1 MYIYL
6 AFPLGSVYIYMRLQN
21 VIKSLRAPSLVSCTC
36 GALLIFSVFALS
48 MLIIININP
57 STNYAHA
64 QTIRALELKV
74 NFKKLVEAGSTQNVR
89 LSLRDMESGLPVSTA
104 TVRMTVYFP
113 GGVPIR
119 QFNLL
124 TDRDGFAS
132 LSLPI
137 SENAPLGSYGL
148 DVLAG
153 APGFF
158 DTSLTSTQT
167 FAVMSSLKQ
176 NVDAEDY
183 SHASSHIRAVH
194 HNNNHHNHN

>member
-1 MYIYL
+1 
-6 AFPLGSVYIYMRLQN
+6 MRLQN
-21 VIKSLRAPSLVSCTC
+21 AIESLRSGPLMSSACA
-36 GALLIFSVFALS
+36 ALIVFSVFAVS
-48 MLIIININP
+48 MIIIMSIDFNA
-57 STNYAHA
+57 NYAYA

-124 TDRDGFAS
+124 TDKDGFAS

-137 SENAPLGSYGL
+137 SNNAPLGSYGL

-167 FAVMSSLKQ
+167 FAVMSNVKQ

-183 SHASSHIRAVH
+183 SHARSHIRAVH
-194 HNNNHHNHN
+194 HNNHHE

>member
-1 MYIYL
+1 
-6 AFPLGSVYIYMRLQN
+6 MRLQN
-21 VIKSLRAPSLVSCTC
+21 AMKSLRSAPLASSGC
-36 GALLIFSVFALS
+36 GALIVFSVFAVS
-48 MLIIININP
+48 MIVIISIDSNA
-57 STNYAHA
+57 NYAHA

-104 TVRMTVYFP
+104 TVRMTVFFP

-124 TDRDGFAS
+124 TDSDGIAS
-132 LSLPI
+132 MSLPI
-137 SENAPLGSYGL
+137 SNNAPLGSYGL

-158 DTSLTSTQT
+158 DTSLSSTQT
-167 FAVMSSLKQ
+167 FAVMSEVKQ
-176 NVDAEDY
+176 NVDADDY
-183 SHASSHIRAVH
+183 SHARSHIRAVH
-194 HNNNHHNHN
+194 HNNNNHHND

>member
-1 MYIYL
+1 
-6 AFPLGSVYIYMRLQN
+6 MRLLN
-21 VIKSLRAPSLVSCTC
+21 AIRYVTAAPLMSSSC
-36 GALLIFSVFALS
+36 GALLVFSVFTVS
-48 MLIIININP
+48 MLTIMSIDSNIN
-57 STNYAHA
+57 YAYA

-74 NFKKLVEAGSTQNVR
+74 NFDKLVEQGDTQRVR

-124 TDRDGFAS
+124 TDKDGIAS

-137 SENAPLGSYGL
+137 SQNAPLGSYGL

-167 FAVMSSLKQ
+167 FAVMSSVKQ

-194 HNNNHHNHN
+194 HNNNHHHN

>member
-1 MYIYL
+1 
-6 AFPLGSVYIYMRLQN
+6 MRLDN
-21 VIKSLRAPSLVSCTC
+21 AMKSATAAPLVTSSLA
-36 GALLIFSVFALS
+36 ALLVFSVFAVS
-48 MLIIININP
+48 MLTIMSLDSN
-57 STNYAHA
+57 SNYAYG

-89 LSLRDMESGLPVSTA
+89 LSLRDMESGLAVSTA

-124 TDRDGFAS
+124 TDKDGFAS

-137 SENAPLGSYGL
+137 SNNAPLGSYGL

-167 FAVMSSLKQ
+167 FAVMSDVKQ
-176 NVDAEDY
+176 NVDADDY
-183 SHASSHIRAVH
+183 SHARSHIRAVH
-194 HNNNHHNHN
+194 DNNNHHHD

>member
-6 AFPLGSVYIYMRLQN
+6 FPHTRHINLMRSQN
-21 VIKSLRAPSLVSCTC
+21 AIEFRTRAPMVSFVC
-36 GALLIFSVFALS
+36 GVLFVFSIFAAS
-48 MLIIININP
+48 MLTIMSIDSNA
-57 STNYAHA
+57 NYAYA

-124 TDRDGFAS
+124 TDKDGFAS

-137 SENAPLGSYGL
+137 SNNAPLGSYGL
-148 DVLAG
+148 DILAG

-158 DTSLTSTQT
+158 DISLSSTQT
-167 FAVMSSLKQ
+167 FAVMSSVKQ
-176 NVDAEDY
+176 NVDAGDY

-194 HNNNHHNHN
+194 HNNNHHHN

>member
-1 MYIYL
+1 
-6 AFPLGSVYIYMRLQN
+6 MRLQN
-21 VIKSLRAPSLVSCTC
+21 AIKSLTAAPLVSSVCC
-36 GALLIFSVFALS
+36 ALLVFSIFAVSILTIMSIDSNA
-48 MLIIININP
+48 
-57 STNYAHA
+57 NYAYA

-124 TDRDGFAS
+124 TDSDGFAS

-137 SENAPLGSYGL
+137 SKNAPLGSYGL

-158 DTSLTSTQT
+158 DTSLSSTQT
-167 FAVMSSLKQ
+167 FAVMSSVKQ

-194 HNNNHHNHN
+194 HNNNHHHN

>member
-1 MYIYL
+1 
-6 AFPLGSVYIYMRLQN
+6 MRSQN
-21 VIKSLRAPSLVSCTC
+21 AIEFRTRAPMVSFVC
-36 GALLIFSVFALS
+36 GVLFVFSIFAAS
-48 MLIIININP
+48 MLTIMSIDSNA
-57 STNYAHA
+57 NYAYA

-124 TDRDGFAS
+124 TDKDGIAS

-137 SENAPLGSYGL
+137 SQNAPLGSYGL

-167 FAVMSSLKQ
+167 FAVMSSVKQ

-194 HNNNHHNHN
+194 HNNNHHHN

>member
-1 MYIYL
+1 
-6 AFPLGSVYIYMRLQN
+6 MRSQN
-21 VIKSLRAPSLVSCTC
+21 AIEFRTRAPMVSFVC
-36 GALLIFSVFALS
+36 GVLFVFSIFAAS
-48 MLIIININP
+48 MLTIMSIDSNA
-57 STNYAHA
+57 NYAYA

-124 TDRDGFAS
+124 TDKDGFAS

-137 SENAPLGSYGL
+137 SNNAPLGSYGL
-148 DVLAG
+148 DILAG

-158 DTSLTSTQT
+158 DTSLSSTQT
-167 FAVMSSLKQ
+167 FAVMSSVKQ
-176 NVDAEDY
+176 NVDAGDY

-194 HNNNHHNHN
+194 HNNNHHHN